1 MTILEVAMASFFFI
15 LLTAG
20 AASAL
25 IQGRKM
31 SEDNVSQ
38 ETATVIAQG
47 ILEQVH
53 LNPYDNIAN
62 KSTVDTGH
70 NDKLSLKF
78 TSDNTANNLASI
90 QQFDLPWETDATT
103 FDPIGEFNIP
113 GDKTSGV
120 RGVLIDVQYKNGATV
135 IRPARY
141 MQMDVHLTRT
151 IHEDLDNVEV
161 VLTYRWQPPSRNKPG
176 QTPIYAA
183 REIRT
188 IRSETPSY

>member
-1 MTILEVAMASFFFI
+1 MTILEVMMASVFFI
-15 LLTAG
+15 MLSVG

-25 IQGRKM
+25 IQARKM

-38 ETATVIAQG
+38 ETATIIAQG

-62 KSTVDTGH
+62 KSTTNTAY
-70 NDKLSLKF
+70 NDYLSLKF

-90 QQFDLPWETDATT
+90 QQFDLRWRTDATI
-103 FDPIGEFNIP
+103 FDPVGEFNIP
-113 GDKTSGV
+113 GNNTSGV
-120 RGVLIDVQYKNGATV
+120 RGVLIDVEYRNGATV

-141 MQMDVHLTRT
+141 MQMQVNLTRT
-151 IHEDLDNVEV
+151 INEILDNVEV
-161 VLTYRWQPPSRNKPG
+161 VLTYSWQPPSRNKPG
-176 QTPIYAA
+176 QPAVYAT

-188 IRSETPSY
+188 IRSEAPSY